1 MNNKTNVVFSYI
13 YVRKF
18 CIITNIIGCVNR
30 KRTRSRKRYLDPT
43 GDFNKGNSNWLK
55 EISK

>member
-43 GDFNKGNSNWLK
+43 GDFNKGNSN
-55 EISK
+55 